1 MISRYKYHDLTWV
14 DVESP
19 THEDIRQIMDEFDV
33 HPIVADELLGPSL
46 RPRVDSYPNFIY
58 LILHFPSI
66 SHKHNGGCEQEIDF
80 IKDIF
85 EDRILSKDDK
95 KAIDETLKAEKVGK
109 LKSMKE
115 VFG

>member
-1 MISRYKYHDLTWV
+1 MSVSGGYMTETKY
-14 DVESP
+14 
-19 THEDIRQIMDEFDV
+19 QQNMM
-33 HPIVADELLGPSL
+33 
-46 RPRVDSYPNFIY
+46 
-58 LILHFPSI
+58 
-66 SHKHNGGCEQEIDF
+66 QEIIELKKVVIDMKQEMDF

-85 EDRILSKDDK
+85 EDRILSEDDK

>member
-1 MISRYKYHDLTWV
+1 MQEIIELKKV
-14 DVESP
+14 VI
-19 THEDIRQIMDEFDV
+19 DI
-33 HPIVADELLGPSL
+33 
-46 RPRVDSYPNFIY
+46 
-58 LILHFPSI
+58 
-66 SHKHNGGCEQEIDF
+66 KQEIDF